1 MKPNSRRSIGWFE
14 PSATGLRIAV
24 CLLLCVLLVACG
36 SRPLPPSQVE
46 QAEKLEK
53 VLLDGGYRPARRFEI
68 ETGREVWHHD
78 GRDLDVSITVPTAP
92 GRYPLIVYLPAL
104 GEDAGGGRLWREFW
118 AKAGYAVFCMQ
129 PVAIG
134 QALRELNRPRGGP
147 RPGTANDMGPPDD
160 EDGEAAGM
168 FGGWFG
174 GGPDPED
181 GTQPDDEDDSDRPE
195 DKRRPSKAARSSEL
209 RYLGHEYFAAEHLP
223 GRVADLAWAY
233 QQLRTRAGL
242 GQRLYAA
249 ADVDK
254 LVLAGYDLGAQT
266 VSAVLGENFGV
277 ELPGRQELRP
287 VAGILLSPSVDLA
300 TGNVRS
306 RFQPISSPL
315 LAVTGSEDDDS
326 YAIGAAGARLSVWEH
341 ARPGGKYL
349 LVLTEA
355 SHQLLAGA
363 GIGFGRGQRGG
374 SGGGPEMGMGGGGPG
389 GRLLL
394 NPVNRVGGGGGGMGG
409 GGGPPMGGGPGY
421 GLRGEDLEKMR
432 IERAYK
438 QVAAVQSAS
447 TAFLDLLVKNDEFAK
462 AWLLEKFN
470 PWLGKAGVFKGR

>member
-1 MKPNSRRSIGWFE
+1 MKRSSSRPIGWFA
-14 PSATGLRIAV
+14 SGLRIAV
-24 CLLLCVLLVACG
+24 WLPWCLLLAACG

-53 VLLDGGYRPARRFEI
+53 VLMDGGYRPARLFEI
-68 ETGREVWHHD
+68 ESGREIWHRD
-78 GRDLDVSITVPTAP
+78 GRDLDVSMTVPTAP

-118 AKAGYAVFCMQ
+118 AKAGYAVFCVQ

-147 RPGTANDMGPPDD
+147 RAGTDNDFGPPGN
-160 EDGEAAGM
+160 EDGEAPGM

-174 GGPDPED
+174 GGPAPED
-181 GTQPDDEDDSDRPE
+181 EVRPDDEDDSDRPE
-195 DKRRPSKAARSSEL
+195 DQRRPSKAARGSEL
-209 RYLGHEYFAAEHLP
+209 RYLGHEYFAVEHLP
-223 GRVADLAWAY
+223 GRIAELAWAY

-249 ADVDK
+249 ADADK
-254 LVLAGYDLGAQT
+254 MVLAGYDLGAQT

-277 ELPGRQELRP
+277 ELPGRESLRP
-287 VAGILLSPSVDLA
+287 LAGILLSPSVDLA
-300 TGNVRS
+300 TGNVRG
-306 RFQPISSPL
+306 RFQPMALPL
-315 LAVTGSEDDDS
+315 LAITGSEDDDS
-326 YAIGAAGARLSVWEH
+326 YAIGAAAARLSVWEH
-341 ARPGGKYL
+341 APPGGKYL
-349 LVLTEA
+349 LMLKEA

-363 GIGFGRGQRGG
+363 GIGTGQGQRGG
-374 SGGGPEMGMGGGGPG
+374 LSGGPGMGLGGGPG

-409 GGGPPMGGGPGY
+409 GGGPPMGGDPGY
-421 GLRGEDLEKMR
+421 GLRGEDLQKMR

-462 AWLLEKFN
+462 AWLLEKLN